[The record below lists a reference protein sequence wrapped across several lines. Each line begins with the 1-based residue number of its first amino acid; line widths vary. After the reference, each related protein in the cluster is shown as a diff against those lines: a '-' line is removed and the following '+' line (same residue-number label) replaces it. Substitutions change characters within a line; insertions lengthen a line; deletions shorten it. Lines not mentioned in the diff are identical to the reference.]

1 MPISEE
7 EFEEKL
13 EFLLPK
19 KLKEL
24 GYISSTEE
32 LLTRSDFK
40 LFVEDQNKRWEDQ
53 NKRWEEQNKRWE
65 EQNQKWEE
73 QNKRWEDMNKTLQ
86 AILLELTEL
95 KIGFGTIGR
104 RTGVQFEQMILKLC
118 YELLVEN
125 GIEVEKIE
133 KLGIR
138 NSDPLIL
145 EGLKKITYDGYLH
158 NGNEILMEIKFHMD
172 VAKIDWFMARARA
185 FEKIRG
191 TKPELW
197 VVAIEIDEFALD
209 RAEEYGIRVI
219 TRK

>member
-40 LFVEDQNKRWEDQ
+40 LFVEDQNKRWE
-53 NKRWEEQNKRWE
+53 
-65 EQNQKWEE
+65 E
-73 QNKRWEDMNKTLQ
+73 QNKRWEDMNKILQ
-86 AILLELTEL
+86 AMLLELTEL
-95 KIGFGTIGR
+95 KTGFGTIGR

-138 NSDPLIL
+138 NS
-145 EGLKKITYDGYLH
+145 
-158 NGNEILMEIKFHMD
+158 EIG
-172 VAKIDWFMARARA
+172 RAH
-185 FEKIRG
+185 
-191 TKPELW
+191 
-197 VVAIEIDEFALD
+197 V
-209 RAEEYGIRVI
+209 
-219 TRK
+219 